1 MSRLSSGRY
10 SEGEL
15 SDSPGEGGH
24 HAEEDREDEIR

>member
-15 SDSPGEGGH
+15 SDSPCEGH
-24 HAEEDREDEIR
+24 VDEDDIR